1 VLHVRGN
8 RGGLRHDV
16 WLHRPHVV
24 GPVLYFAVGTYV
36 FDIALTHWG
45 VAARPS
51 LLLTFG
57 VSLVLAVVLG
67 AIALRV
73 HGIAFA
79 MVTLAFAQRSIS
91 WWRAI
96 RTT

>member
-1 VLHVRGN
+1 
-8 RGGLRHDV
+8 
-16 WLHRPHVV
+16 
-24 GPVLYFAVGTYV
+24 
-36 FDIALTHWG
+36 

-79 MVTLAFAQRSIS
+79 MVTLAFAQAFYFLVESN
-91 WWRAI
+91 

>member
-1 VLHVRGN
+1 VPLV
-8 RGGLRHDV
+8 
-16 WLHRPHVV
+16 
-24 GPVLYFAVGTYV
+24 
-36 FDIALTHWG
+36 
-45 VAARPS
+45 PS

-79 MVTLAFAQRSIS
+79 MVTLAFAQAFYFLVESNPHNLTGGDTGLSLTYTRLPSFLSGPCRTRETSTGSPSRSSS
-91 WWRAI
+91 W
-96 RTT
+96 RT